1 MAKQKGDKT
10 IFVDIPLVEH
20 IKFKSIASA
29 HNMTVK
35 DAVCEAI
42 DLWSKTKMS
51 GG

>member
-1 MAKQKGDKT
+1 MAKLKSDKT
-10 IFVDIPLVEH
+10 IFVDIPLVDH
-20 IKFKSIASA
+20 IKFKAIASA

-42 DLWSKTKMS
+42 NIWSKTKMN

>member
-10 IFVDIPLVEH
+10 IFVDIPLVDH
-20 IKFKSIASA
+20 IKFKSIATP

-42 DLWSKTKMS
+42 TLWTKTKIN